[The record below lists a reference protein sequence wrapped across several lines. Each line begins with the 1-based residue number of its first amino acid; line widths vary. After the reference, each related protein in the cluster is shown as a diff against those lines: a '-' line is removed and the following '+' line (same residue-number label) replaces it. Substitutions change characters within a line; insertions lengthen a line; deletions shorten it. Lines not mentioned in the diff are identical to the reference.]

1 MADVDNTAGLSFI
14 FSLSLGCILLVNFHR
29 FNQRMLSAG
38 NKCYILGLEHLGS
51 GVQMAASNPPI
62 RAVRLVHP

>member
-1 MADVDNTAGLSFI
+1 
-14 FSLSLGCILLVNFHR
+14 LGCMLLVIFHSS
-29 FNQRMLSAG
+29 NQQLLSAG

-51 GVQMAASNPPI
+51 GAQMAASNPPI